1 MTRRIIAVASLA
13 GYIATIFAANWLITA
28 FGVVDVVP
36 GPWLLLA
43 PAGVYAVGAALVL
56 RDMAHETAGLLW
68 VLAAIAVGIA
78 LSALVAS
85 PGLVV
90 ASAAAFGLSE
100 LLDLAVYTPLRDRG
114 WTVAA
119 LASSAV
125 GLVVDS
131 VVFLWL
137 AFGSLAFLPGQVVGK
152 AIAVVVAVAIGVTI
166 RSRRPGRTG
175 RPRKA
180 PADVD
185 A

>member
-1 MTRRIIAVASLA
+1 MVRRFIAAASLA

-28 FGVVDVVP
+28 YGVVDVAP
-36 GPWLLLA
+36 GPWVLMA

-56 RDMAHETAGLLW
+56 RDLAHETAGIRW
-68 VLAAIAVGIA
+68 VLVAIAVGIA

-85 PGLVV
+85 PGLVL

-119 LASSAV
+119 LLSSAV

-137 AFGSLAFLPGQVVGK
+137 AFHSLAFLPGQVVGK
-152 AIAVVVAVAIGVTI
+152 AIAVLVAVAVGALI
-166 RSRRPGRTG
+166 RRRLVVLT
-175 RPRKA
+175 A
-180 PADVD
+180 STA
-185 A
+185 

>member
-1 MTRRIIAVASLA
+1 MTRRVIAAASLA
-13 GYIATIFAANWLITA
+13 GYIATIFAANWLITR
-28 FGVVDVVP
+28 FGVVDVAP
-36 GPWLLLA
+36 GPWVLMA

-56 RDMAHETAGLLW
+56 RDLAHETAGLWW

-85 PGLVV
+85 PGLVL
-90 ASAAAFGLSE
+90 ASAVAFGLSE

-114 WTVAA
+114 WTLAA
-119 LASSAV
+119 LVSSAV

-137 AFGSLAFLPGQVVGK
+137 AFHSLAFLPGQVVGK
-152 AIAVVVAVAIGVTI
+152 AIAVVIAVGVGALLRARI
-166 RSRRPGRTG
+166 L
-175 RPRKA
+175 
-180 PADVD
+180 PATEP